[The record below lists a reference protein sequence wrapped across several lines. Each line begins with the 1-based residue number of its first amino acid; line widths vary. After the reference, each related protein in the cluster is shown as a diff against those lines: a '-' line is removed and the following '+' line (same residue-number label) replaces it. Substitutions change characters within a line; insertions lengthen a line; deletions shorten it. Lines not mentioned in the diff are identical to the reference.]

1 MASETF
7 KKRQKELA
15 RREKQQKKI
24 ARRIERRNEKVTL
37 ESKVE
42 GEKPEPAAQTTRSGP
57 TIL

>member
-24 ARRIERRNEKVTL
+24 ARRLERRNEKIIL

>member
-7 KKRQKELA
+7 KKRQKETA

-24 ARRIERRNEKVTL
+24 ARRLERKNEKART
-37 ESKVE
+37 ESKID
-42 GEKPEPAAQTTRSGP
+42 GENPQIAQLDFQHGP